1 MVDLSVKTDSYDMR
15 RQEIEQVAKSPVLE
29 SENPIGDAF
38 MDFRRRAGV
47 TQAYSA
53 KLFCGGNVKR
63 LRQYEKNLKLPE
75 IELARLILRLTFVE
89 TSELVQW
96 IQEARSSADACRQ
109 ERCEP

>member
-1 MVDLSVKTDSYDMR
+1 M
-15 RQEIEQVAKSPVLE
+15 AKSPVLE